1 MWAITAYYNFAR
13 SKRRLSNYRIF
24 RANLRVPLVT
34 VELSFDGQF
43 DLTKKD
49 ADILIQI
56 SGGAVLWQKERLLN
70 IALKSVPAAVSII
83 AWVDCDVI
91 FGRLDWVAQAEV
103 KLRDNDFV
111 QLFSD
116 VVDLSADEVEPR
128 NEHVVISPSACGIV
142 SLKETDEEQAF
153 NIPQDNLKTRRGI
166 RGLAWAGK
174 KKIIDEHGFY
184 DTLIIGSG
192 DRAMAYAM
200 YGRFDDLMHSL
211 CMNEVRKKH
220 YLRWADPFFKVVRG
234 RVGYVPGTLYHLWHG
249 EIENRRYATRH
260 NMLSD
265 FDFNPDTDI
274 RIGSSGA
281 WEWARPR
288 GDLASFLAQYFV
300 NRDEDGINNLNKT
313 TLLQLDIV

>member
-1 MWAITAYYNFAR
+1 MWAITAYYNFVR

-24 RANLRVPLVT
+24 RANLRVPLAT

-43 DLTKKD
+43 DLTEKD

-70 IALKSVPAAVSII
+70 IALKSVPATASII
-83 AWVDCDVI
+83 AWLDCDVI
-91 FGRLDWVAQAEV
+91 LGDLDWVAKAAV

-111 QLFSD
+111 QLFSHA
-116 VVDLSADEVEPR
+116 VDLNADEVEPR
-128 NEHVVISPSACGIV
+128 NEHVVISPSARGIV
-142 SLKETDEEQAF
+142 SLKEIDEKQAF
-153 NIPQDNLKTRRGI
+153 TIPQDNPKARRGI

-174 KKIIDEHGFY
+174 RNIIDEHGFY

-200 YGRFDDLMHSL
+200 YGRFNDLMHSL

-220 YLRWADPFFKVVRG
+220 YLRWADPFFKTVRG
-234 RVGYVPGTLYHLWHG
+234 RVGYVPGTIYHLWHG

-260 NMLSD
+260 NMLSK
-265 FDFNPDTDI
+265 FGFNPEIDI
-274 RIGSSGA
+274 RIASSGA

-288 GDLASFLAQYFV
+288 AELASFLAQYFV
-300 NRDEDGINNLNKT
+300 NRDDDGINNLKQCGSN
-313 TLLQLDIV
+313 